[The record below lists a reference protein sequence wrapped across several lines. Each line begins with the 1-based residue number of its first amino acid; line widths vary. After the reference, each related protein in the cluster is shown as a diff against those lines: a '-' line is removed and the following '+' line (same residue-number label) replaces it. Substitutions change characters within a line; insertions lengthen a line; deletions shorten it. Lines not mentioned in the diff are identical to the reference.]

1 MLSYDR
7 KKGLYDYSP
16 DPYVKKMSCLPIQV
30 CDFLFQRDFRVSK
43 FLPPP
48 FSKM

>member
-43 FLPPP
+43 FLPQP